1 MRRKK
6 IGGTPKK
13 LFKTE
18 IQVYTQLLKKIENGR
33 NLTDIEFSICS
44 EELRKI
50 YLVTKADKCDLDD
63 WLLEFCDDTII
74 TRLVTKAIERDGKLS
89 KLAFNKISDEELL
102 QRYLILKLNNGEL
115 QDWELEKFDKEKV
128 KIFWQNKLDSDDIE
142 NIYLDTCEF
151 NLLDEEYKI
160 LYIFNHGL
168 INIED
173 EIIDWFNIW
182 KKAKGRNIRIE
193 QILAD

>member
-33 NLTDIEFSICS
+33 NLTDIEFSVCS

-50 YLVTKADKCDLDD
+50 YLLNKADKCDLDD

-74 TRLVTKAIERDGKLS
+74 TRLVTKAIDRGRRLS

-102 QRYLILKLNNGEL
+102 QRYLISKFNNGEL
-115 QDWELEKFDKEKV
+115 QAWELEKFDKEKV

-142 NIYLDTCEF
+142 DIYLNTIEF

-160 LYIFNHGL
+160 LYILNYGL
-168 INIED
+168 INLEPQ
-173 EIIDWFNIW
+173 IIDWFNIW